1 MNKGSHRRRIDKT
14 VDGNFAFKKFDCKRE
29 SCWRRT
35 SVQGSLSILLF
46 WVFFFLFPKM
56 YDSMFLFIVNIRL
69 GEPRASL
76 TADGKEQ
83 LVRKRLKGRKEVQN
97 AE

>member
-1 MNKGSHRRRIDKT
+1 
-14 VDGNFAFKKFDCKRE
+14 
-29 SCWRRT
+29 
-35 SVQGSLSILLF
+35 
-46 WVFFFLFPKM
+46 M